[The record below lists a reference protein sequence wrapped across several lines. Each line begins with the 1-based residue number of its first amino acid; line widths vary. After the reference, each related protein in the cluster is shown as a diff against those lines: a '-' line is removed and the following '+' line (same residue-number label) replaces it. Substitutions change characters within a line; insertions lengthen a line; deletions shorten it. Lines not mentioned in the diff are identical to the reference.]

1 MDQLVSKER
10 TRKTK
15 KRHKKAGRANA
26 PNVTILNR
34 PFVGLIVAT
43 VAWLVAIF
51 GMRAGSLL
59 QQEATPEVLLPLTGD
74 AVFALVGLFCV
85 ALFLNV
91 VCPKHLRRNSRVVLL
106 SVTCLLSVGLAALIQ
121 YAAQTL
127 QLLPVETA
135 QFVLPFALAP
145 LLTTI
150 LIGGKAGLAAG
161 TWTSLVIALHWDRSF
176 AVFMTGLVATAVASH
191 SASRVRTR
199 TKVMKL
205 SLVVGLAQIIC
216 VLGVTA
222 VDWNRPDVMPVLH
235 RALASL
241 TGGLLSALIAL
252 LILPLF
258 EHVFAI
264 TTDIT
269 LLEFS
274 DLGHPLLQRLAIEAP
289 GTYHHSLVV
298 ANLAQAA
305 AEAIDANSLEA
316 RVCSYFHDIGKLT
329 KPGFFAENIHMQQNP
344 HDDLPPSM
352 STLVITAHV
361 KEGLSLAMLNKLP
374 EPVMR
379 AIREH
384 HGSSMLKYFHH
395 KAKSQL
401 EFEMAA
407 TEGGG
412 SGTAKIDEGAFRY
425 QGPRPSTRVS
435 GIICLADAVE
445 AASRSLEKTTPG
457 HIEGLVG
464 DIIRMR
470 LDDGQLDACELT
482 MQELTKV
489 RRSFVF
495 TLTTMLHGR
504 VPYPKDEN
512 KDKQPPK
519 TSSRERPASRGLND
533 VADEPNP

>member
-15 KRHKKAGRANA
+15 KRHKKAGLANT
-26 PNVTILNR
+26 PHVPILNR